1 MIEKSMGKRIQQY
14 RKKKGITQEK
24 LAEMLGLST
33 NHISALECGKYGVKP
48 ELLVNIIN
56 ILGCTAD
63 DIFCD
68 VIDNGYKMR
77 ASRLSDDLDKLPI
90 EARERILDVVESLI
104 KTYQ

>member
-14 RKKKGITQEK
+14 RKKKGITQET

-68 VIDNGYKMR
+68 VIDTGYKVR
-77 ASRLSDDLDKLPI
+77 ACRLSDDLDNLPI

>member
-1 MIEKSMGKRIQQY
+1 MIEKSIGKRIQEY
-14 RKKKGITQEK
+14 RKQKGLTQEK

-33 NHISALECGKYGVKP
+33 NHISALECGKYGTKP

-68 VIDNGYKMR
+68 VIDTGYKIR
-77 ASRLSDDLDKLPI
+77 ASKLSDELDKLH
-90 EARERILDVVESLI
+90 RESRDRILDVLESLL
-104 KTYQ
+104 KTYK

>member
-14 RKKKGITQEK
+14 RKQKGITQEK
-24 LAEMLGLST
+24 LGEMLGLST
-33 NHISALECGKYGVKP
+33 NHISALECGKYGIKP

-68 VIDNGYKMR
+68 VIDTGYKIR
-77 ASRLSDDLDKLPI
+77 ASRIADELDNLPV
-90 EARERILDVVESLI
+90 ESRERVLDVLETLI